1 MSLDTLGIGAS
12 SSKSTRKGVAILGG
26 TSAPAATDAVGLTKL
41 PEIKTPGAPTIDEA
55 RRERQE
61 TDRIR
66 RRRGVLANIAA
77 GSSSAAPTV
86 GTRALLGA

>member
-1 MSLDTLGIGAS
+1 MSLDTLAGGAN
-12 SSKSTRKGVAILGG
+12 SSKSTRKGIAILGG

-41 PEIKTPGAPTIDEA
+41 PEIKTPPVPTIDEA

-66 RRRGVLANIAA
+66 RRRGVLANISA
-77 GSSSAAPTV
+77 GNNAAAPTL
-86 GTRALLGA
+86 GTRTALGA